1 MRRFLVHSRRR
12 RSDKHLKSG
21 KGYWRV
27 DFEQAWQAY
36 CPGDTPAQDD
46 KGRLDR
52 PPARAVTVFLAHLDL
67 LSVQAS

>member
-1 MRRFLVHSRRR
+1 VRRFLVHSRRR

-46 KGRLDR
+46 KVVWIGRQR
-52 PPARAVTVFLAHLDL
+52 GR
-67 LSVQAS
+67 